1 MNTVVSDY
9 SNWFL
14 SKLTPQLRKLFR
26 TCSGRSLCVRGASS
40 QIPPSS
46 ARVLWSFFSHLR
58 YVNTQYP
65 APTHCIFSFKHPSV
79 PYRLRPT
86 LVSSL
91 HLLKEKSVFRKNQ
104 ADVKN
109 NHQSVYKCVSG
120 LLEELQVRMSTR
132 ESSEKSNC
140 SKSKDIVS
148 GDSFGKNESQPEE
161 KVFEWKSKS
170 FW

>member
-9 SNWFL
+9 SNWLL

-65 APTHCIFSFKHPSV
+65 APTHCIFSFKRPSV

-86 LVSSL
+86 LVSSF

-109 NHQSVYKCVSG
+109 NNQSVNKCVSG
-120 LLEELQVRMSTR
+120 LLKRTGSQNVDVQELWKVW
-132 ESSEKSNC
+132 

-148 GDSFGKNESQPEE
+148 RYWFGKSESQSEE
-161 KVFEWKSKS
+161 KVIEWKSKS